1 MTRGTSVGAE
11 ILKSQRLLWLDAA
24 KGGAIILVV
33 LHHSILSLTASDM
46 AHPAYIQLDA
56 LLKQMRM
63 PLFFFA
69 SGIAT
74 SFLIHLPVREL
85 FARKLLP
92 IAWIFFFWSLV
103 LGIAFEGVAQTAPWA
118 QGGALW
124 YLANVFFHPGY
135 GMWFVLAL
143 GLMCLIAFQTRS
155 LSPVLVIAAAL
166 AMTIHNDLSL
176 FPRRFPLFP
185 DWIVHNFLNYTLF
198 FFLGLYSPR
207 VIEIGAFSPPQ
218 IWRFLAAGL
227 TAFAALNILG
237 HLSPKFLELS
247 QTLRATSGTVVGL
260 CAALLVSRLER
271 IGPALAWFGTRSLG
285 VFVGH
290 GLILIP
296 LAWLLNHYAHEVPAA
311 AVAFPPL
318 LTLLSVAGSVMLFE
332 ALCRL
337 RLTWLYVLPPRVGR
351 AIASRVP
358 VLPDNAGRVP

>member
-1 MTRGTSVGAE
+1 M
-11 ILKSQRLLWLDAA
+11 
-24 KGGAIILVV
+24 VV
-33 LHHSILSLTASDM
+33 LHHSILSLTAADM
-46 AHPAYIQLDA
+46 SHPAYVHVDA

-74 SFLIHLPVREL
+74 SFLIQLPVREF

-103 LGIAFEGVAQTAPWA
+103 LGLAFEGVARTAPWA
-118 QGGALW
+118 EGGALW
-124 YLANVFFHPGY
+124 YLANVFFDPSY

-143 GLMCLIAFQTRS
+143 GLMCLIAFLTRS
-155 LSPVLVIAAAL
+155 ISPVLVIAGAL

-176 FPRRFPLFP
+176 YPRRFPLYP

-207 VIEIGAFSPPQ
+207 VIDLSTFSSSQ
-218 IWRFLAAGL
+218 IWRFLAAGV

-237 HLSPKFLELS
+237 HLSPKLFELS
-247 QTLRATSGTVVGL
+247 QTLRAMSGTVVGL
-260 CAALLVSRLER
+260 CTALLVSRLDR

-296 LAWLLNHYAHEVPAA
+296 LAWLLNRSAHAVPGAS
-311 AVAFPPL
+311 VAFPLL

-337 RLTWLYVLPPRVGR
+337 RLTWFYVLPPQVGR

-358 VLPDNAGRVP
+358 DIPGIAGRVP